1 MTTASVW
8 DSSQNTQLS
17 CCLNPMHY
25 PKPLLEEFNLIIFKV
40 WILLDSLSCSHPGWN
55 LKGASVV
62 PKWNFSFLP
71 VRKKS
76 TISKLAVNAVLF
88 HAALGRIR
96 KLLYAAVTA
105 ETRLP

>member
-1 MTTASVW
+1 MEFKRSLCGSKMEFLI
-8 DSSQNTQLS
+8 SSCQ
-17 CCLNPMHY
+17 
-25 PKPLLEEFNLIIFKV
+25 KK
-40 WILLDSLSCSHPGWN
+40 
-55 LKGASVV
+55 K
-62 PKWNFSFLP
+62 
-71 VRKKS
+71 KKS

>member
-1 MTTASVW
+1 MEFKRSLCGSKMEFLI
-8 DSSQNTQLS
+8 SSCQ
-17 CCLNPMHY
+17 
-25 PKPLLEEFNLIIFKV
+25 KK
-40 WILLDSLSCSHPGWN
+40 
-55 LKGASVV
+55 K
-62 PKWNFSFLP
+62 K
-71 VRKKS
+71 KKS

>member
-1 MTTASVW
+1 M
-8 DSSQNTQLS
+8 
-17 CCLNPMHY
+17 
-25 PKPLLEEFNLIIFKV
+25 
-40 WILLDSLSCSHPGWN
+40 
-55 LKGASVV
+55 V

-71 VRKKS
+71 VRKKKKKS